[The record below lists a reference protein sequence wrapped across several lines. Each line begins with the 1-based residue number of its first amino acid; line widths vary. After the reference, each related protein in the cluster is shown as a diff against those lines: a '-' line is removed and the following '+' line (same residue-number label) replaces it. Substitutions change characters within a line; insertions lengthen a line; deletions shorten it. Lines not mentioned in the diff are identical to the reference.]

1 MTLEECYSRMGGN
14 YEEVLGRL
22 CNRAFVEKFL
32 LKFLNDDSYQT
43 LQAGLQSGDLTEA
56 FRAAHMLK
64 GVCQNLG
71 LGKLYESDRVV
82 TDALRDGK
90 NEVTGEMIRQ
100 LDADY
105 KLVISCIQEYQQS
118 AE

>member
-1 MTLEECYSRMGGN
+1 MTLEECYSRMGGD

-32 LKFLNDDSYQT
+32 VKFLNDDSYQNLHAS
-43 LQAGLQSGDLTEA
+43 LQAGDLSEA

-71 LGKLYESDRVV
+71 LGRLYESDRVV

-90 NEVTGEMIRQ
+90 NEVTEEMIRR

-105 KLVISCIQEYQQS
+105 ELVISCIQEYQQS